1 MNILESGNRR
11 RVGVLSMTLA
21 LAGIGGCGSAEPEAV
36 EQAARALGSTKAQV
50 TIGNWTQLTQMVSD
64 GNYLLTNNLNASGQT
79 WTVKDFTGTFDG
91 GGKTISNLNI
101 SVGSGGYS
109 GFFGTI
115 TNAIVRNVR
124 FLNLTVNGQ
133 SYVGGVAGYAQ
144 DSLIELVGV
153 EGTING
159 SNAIATG
166 GLLGEMS
173 GGRIAQSYVRGIGTS
188 AINGAIFFAGG
199 LVGTISPSAGG
210 AGEIYQCYAW
220 ANVAPDT
227 TVASRPVYA
236 GGIAGLNNGSRIQ
249 EVYAVGSVTGRG
261 YAGGLVGALG
271 CWDSYFYVLNHGI
284 YRGDVV
290 DKNRVSSGG
299 WSGTF
304 GTYDDACVG
313 RLDQL
318 IWDKDRDGSSN
329 VGVRGD
335 AQKSATESELMT
347 PTTVTGGVYFFQDN
361 ILPSAI
367 WSPGSNSQH
376 HGLRDMPGG
385 LTIQPRCFV
394 NGLPAAC

>member
-1 MNILESGNRR
+1 
-11 RVGVLSMTLA
+11 
-21 LAGIGGCGSAEPEAV
+21 
-36 EQAARALGSTKAQV
+36 
-50 TIGNWTQLTQMVSD
+50 MVSD
-64 GNYLLTNNLNASGQT
+64 GNYLLTTDLNAAGRT

-91 GGKTISNLNI
+91 GGKIISNLNI
-101 SVGSGGYS
+101 NVGSGGYA

-124 FLNLTVNGQ
+124 FTTMTVSGQ
-133 SYVGGVAGYAQ
+133 SFLGGVAGYAQ

-153 EGTING
+153 EGNING

-173 GGRIAQSYVRGIGTS
+173 GGKIVRSYARGAVNQS
-188 AINGAIFFAGG
+188 IFFAGG
-199 LVGTISPSAGG
+199 LVGTISPSVGGG

-220 ANVAPDT
+220 TTVAPDT
-227 TVASRPVYA
+227 SVPSRPVYA

-249 EVYAVGSVTGRG
+249 EVYAVGTVTGRG
-261 YAGGLVGALG
+261 HAGGLVGALG
-271 CWDSYFYVLNHGI
+271 CWEGYFYVLNHGL

-290 DKNRVSSGG
+290 DRNRPSSSGG

-304 GTYDDACVG
+304 GTYDGACVG
-313 RLDQL
+313 RFDQL
-318 IWDKDRDGSSN
+318 IWDKTMDGSSN
-329 VGVRGD
+329 VGVSGD
-335 AQKSATESELMT
+335 AQKSATDSEMRT

-361 ILPSAI
+361 TLQSAL

-394 NGLPAAC
+394 NGVPTAC